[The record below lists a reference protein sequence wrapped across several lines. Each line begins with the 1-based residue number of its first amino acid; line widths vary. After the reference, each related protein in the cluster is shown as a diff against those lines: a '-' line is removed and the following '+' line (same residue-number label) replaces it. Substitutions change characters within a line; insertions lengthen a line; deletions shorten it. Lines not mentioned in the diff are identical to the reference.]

1 MRGLGSLYKVKL
13 IDIIIIF
20 ITFLCFIGTL
30 LLNGLNFYD
39 YRKSQFKLKENDLYQ
54 YASECKNFVD
64 QYFEYNFEVLN
75 YLKSYPEIYNMNWDE
90 QYDFLRDDKRFF
102 NFERFMI
109 VDTKGKVYYANDDK
123 NEIKDQST
131 EEFFGDVINNERFL
145 TEPFIQENEKI
156 AIVTLSVSIYKD
168 NEKVGALCGVL
179 DLAKIYKMFE
189 DKRVGTNGYSF
200 LINKNGDY
208 IAHKNNQYI
217 FEDNNFFKQ
226 LSNEENDMN
235 LIEERIKNNSRK
247 LMKIKLDNKQYYLSS
262 IELDCKDWNLMFII
276 PESEFLLELNDFIFS
291 EGLAIVFGILF
302 IILGVRLF
310 FKAVENQKL
319 AYTDSLTN
327 ISNRAAIDIM
337 FEKLEYNYK
346 SSVIIICFDLNDFKY
361 INDNY
366 GHHIGDKLLCEF
378 ANIMYK
384 SFGKIGFVGRMGG
397 DEFIAILNNK
407 NINELQTKF
416 KEMDKLICQYNDN
429 SLYEINISYGYEVRE
444 SGNTVSLI
452 NIYKN
457 ADKNMYDYKRGYKE
471 SKASCI

>member
-1 MRGLGSLYKVKL
+1 M
-13 IDIIIIF
+13 
-20 ITFLCFIGTL
+20 
-30 LLNGLNFYD
+30 
-39 YRKSQFKLKENDLYQ
+39 
-54 YASECKNFVD
+54 
-64 QYFEYNFEVLN
+64 
-75 YLKSYPEIYNMNWDE
+75 
-90 QYDFLRDDKRFF
+90 
-102 NFERFMI
+102 
-109 VDTKGKVYYANDDK
+109 
-123 NEIKDQST
+123 
-131 EEFFGDVINNERFL
+131 
-145 TEPFIQENEKI
+145 
-156 AIVTLSVSIYKD
+156 
-168 NEKVGALCGVL
+168 
-179 DLAKIYKMFE
+179 
-189 DKRVGTNGYSF
+189 
-200 LINKNGDY
+200 
-208 IAHKNNQYI
+208 
-217 FEDNNFFKQ
+217 
-226 LSNEENDMN
+226 
-235 LIEERIKNNSRK
+235 
-247 LMKIKLDNKQYYLSS
+247 
-262 IELDCKDWNLMFII
+262 
-276 PESEFLLELNDFIFS
+276 
-291 EGLAIVFGILF
+291 FGILF

>member
-1 MRGLGSLYKVKL
+1 
-13 IDIIIIF
+13 
-20 ITFLCFIGTL
+20 
-30 LLNGLNFYD
+30 
-39 YRKSQFKLKENDLYQ
+39 
-54 YASECKNFVD
+54 
-64 QYFEYNFEVLN
+64 
-75 YLKSYPEIYNMNWDE
+75 
-90 QYDFLRDDKRFF
+90 
-102 NFERFMI
+102 
-109 VDTKGKVYYANDDK
+109 
-123 NEIKDQST
+123 
-131 EEFFGDVINNERFL
+131 
-145 TEPFIQENEKI
+145 
-156 AIVTLSVSIYKD
+156 
-168 NEKVGALCGVL
+168 
-179 DLAKIYKMFE
+179 MFE

-217 FEDNNFFKQ
+217 FEYNNFFRQ